1 VTSPIPASV
10 LARWPTFANAHV
22 RAFGTGLIN
31 KTFLAEARPAPGQP
45 RGERAIFQRL
55 HPVFAGS
62 VNEDI
67 DAVTRHLEHKGL
79 VTTRVIPAGDGA
91 LFVDDPVDAR
101 PWRALTFV
109 NGTSVDRIDS
119 TARASA
125 GGALVAQFHRAV
137 SDLSHAYK
145 HVRAGVH
152 DTHKHLA
159 NLARALDE
167 HPAHRLFAVVEPI
180 ALDILRAGKELPDF
194 AALPSRNCHGDLKIS
209 NVLFDDDGR
218 GICLVDLDT
227 LGLMPWPHE
236 MGDAL
241 RSWTNP
247 LGEDV
252 ENASVDVD
260 IFRAAVQGYASAA
273 SGFVTEAER
282 DMLVDGFFTI
292 CLELSSRFLADA
304 LQENYF
310 GWNESKFKTR
320 GEHNLLRARGQWS
333 LAQSVRAKRAELE
346 AIVRAEL

>member
-1 VTSPIPASV
+1 MTSPIPASV
-10 LARWPTFANAHV
+10 LARWPSFSQATV
-22 RAFGTGLIN
+22 RPFGTGLIN
-31 KTFLAEARPAPGQP
+31 KTFLVEAPG
-45 RGERAIFQRL
+45 GERAVFQRL

-67 DAVTRHLEHKGL
+67 DAVTRHLDMKGL

-101 PWRALTFV
+101 PWRALTLV

-119 TARASA
+119 PTRASA

-137 SDLSHAYK
+137 SDLTYPYK
-145 HVRAGVH
+145 HVRVGVH

-167 HPAHRLFAVVEPI
+167 HPAHRLFDVVETT
-180 ALDILRAGKELPDF
+180 ALEILRAGKELADF
-194 AALPSRNCHGDLKIS
+194 SKLPARNSHGDLKIS
-209 NVLFDDDGR
+209 NVLFDDGGR
-218 GICLVDLDT
+218 GICLIDLDT

-241 RSWTNP
+241 RSWTNL

-252 ENASVDVD
+252 ESAAVDVD
-260 IFRAAVQGYASAA
+260 IFRAAVSGYASQAH
-273 SGFVTEAER
+273 GFVTAAER
-282 DMLVDGFFTI
+282 EALVDGFFTI

-310 GWNESKFKTR
+310 GWNESKFRTR

-333 LAQSVRAKRAELE
+333 LAQSVQSKRVELE